1 MTLGQLYRQ
10 ALTHLGEGAVDQYS
24 ILTLIQHHENIS
36 SKDLLLTHLDW
47 PAKHAESFLE
57 SFRRLKLGEPVAY
70 LVGHTTFLNLQLKVN
85 PNVLI
90 PRQETEELVTWILK
104 NFSNDTNLNVVD
116 IGTGS
121 GAIALALKSQR
132 PTWKILATDIGP
144 SALEIAKDNATS
156 LKLDIEF
163 SLGDGFQSLSTKY
176 AQSIHLV
183 VSNPPYVKTLND
195 LDALVSR
202 FEPHLALIA
211 NPVTKFY
218 EQYLNEAK
226 PFIKSKAL
234 FAFEMGPEV
243 SMLLPPLVQSIYP
256 GSKTTI
262 LKDINLKERFII
274 IYT

>member
-1 MTLGQLYRQ
+1 MTLGQLYQQ
-10 ALTHLGEGAVDQYS
+10 ALTHLGEGAVDQFS
-24 ILTLIQHHENIS
+24 ILTLIQYHESIA
-36 SKDLLLTHLDW
+36 SKDMLLTHLDW
-47 PAKHAESFLE
+47 PATHAESFLE

-70 LVGHTTFLNLQLKVN
+70 LIGHTTFLNLQLKVN
-85 PNVLI
+85 SNVLI

-104 NFSNDTNLNVVD
+104 NFSKDTSLHVVD

-132 PTWKILATDIGP
+132 PTWKLLATDISP
-144 SALEIAKDNATS
+144 SALEVAKANATS
-156 LKLDIEF
+156 LKLDIDF
-163 SLGDGFQSLSTKY
+163 ILGDGLQHIPSTY
-176 AQSIHLV
+176 DQTFHLV

-195 LDALVSR
+195 LDAFVSR

-218 EQYLNEAK
+218 EQYLIEAK
-226 PFIKSKAL
+226 PFIKPKAL
-234 FAFEMGPEV
+234 FAFEIGPEV
-243 SMLLPPLVQSIYP
+243 ATLLPPLVQSIYP

>member
-1 MTLGQLYRQ
+1 MTLGQLYQQ
-10 ALTHLGEGAVDQYS
+10 ALTHLGEGAVDQFS
-24 ILTLIQHHENIS
+24 ILTLIQHHESIA
-36 SKDLLLTHLDW
+36 SKDTLLTHLDW
-47 PAKHAESFLE
+47 PAKNVESFLE
-57 SFRRLKLGEPVAY
+57 SFRRLKRGEPVAY
-70 LVGHTTFLNLQLKVN
+70 LIGHTTFLDLTLKVN
-85 PNVLI
+85 PHVLI

-132 PTWKILATDIGP
+132 PSWKVLATDISP
-144 SALEIAKDNATS
+144 LALVVAKDNARS
-156 LKLDIEF
+156 LKLDLEF
-163 SLGDGFQSLSTKY
+163 NLSDGFQNIPLNFSR
-176 AQSIHLV
+176 SIHLV
-183 VSNPPYVKTLND
+183 VSNPPYVKATKE
-195 LDALVSR
+195 LDASVST

-218 EQYLNEAK
+218 EQYLLEAK
-226 PFIKSKAL
+226 PFIKPKAL
-234 FAFEMGPEV
+234 FVFEIGPEL
-243 SMLLPPLVQSIYP
+243 STLLPPIVDSIYP

>member
-1 MTLGQLYRQ
+1 MTLGQLYQQ
-10 ALTHLGEGAVDQYS
+10 ALTHLGEGAVDQFS
-24 ILTLIQHHENIS
+24 ILTLIQHHESIA
-36 SKDLLLTHLDW
+36 SKDILLTHLDW
-47 PAKHAESFLE
+47 PATHAESFLE

-70 LVGHTTFLNLQLKVN
+70 LIGYTTFLDLTLKVN
-85 PNVLI
+85 PYVLI

-104 NFSNDTNLNVVD
+104 NFSKDTSLNVVD
-116 IGTGS
+116 VGTGS

-132 PTWKILATDIGP
+132 PSWKILATDISP
-144 SALEIAKDNATS
+144 SALEVAKANATS
-156 LKLDIEF
+156 LKLDIDF
-163 SLGDGFQSLSTKY
+163 ILGDGLQNIPSTY
-176 AQSIHLV
+176 DQTLHLV

-195 LDALVSR
+195 LDAFVSR

-218 EQYLNEAK
+218 EQYLIEAK
-226 PFIKSKAL
+226 PFIKPKAL
-234 FAFEMGPEV
+234 FAFEIGPEV
-243 SMLLPPLVQSIYP
+243 ATLLPPLIQSIYP